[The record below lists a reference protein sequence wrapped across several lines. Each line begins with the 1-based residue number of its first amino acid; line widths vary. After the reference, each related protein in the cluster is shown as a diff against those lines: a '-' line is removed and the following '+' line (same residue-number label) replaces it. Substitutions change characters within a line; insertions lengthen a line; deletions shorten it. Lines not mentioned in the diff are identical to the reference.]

1 MAYQVSKLPSHFP
14 LQRRA
19 LAEQI
24 PAGKLVELSGQ
35 ADSARFTTAVSIVVQ
50 AQREGETVAWVQLK
64 GGSLFPPDLDESGV
78 DLDALVVVHI
88 APQAGIYAIARAA
101 ELLLRSGGFG
111 LVVLDFSR
119 PVLQRVGSFGRRGL
133 DPFQVETGLEQVA
146 WQGRL
151 LALAH
156 EHHCRVVCL
165 TDTPARSASLGP
177 LVGLRID
184 SRRIREARSCFLLEH
199 RVLKDKVGLGFE
211 MMPEHRRAPWGLW

>member
-1 MAYQVSKLPSHFP
+1 MAYQVSKLPFHFP

-35 ADSARFTTAVSIVVQ
+35 GDSARFTTAVSIVVQ
-50 AQREGETVAWVQLK
+50 AQREGETAAWVQLK

-111 LVVLDFSR
+111 LVVMDFSG
-119 PVLQRVGSFGRRGL
+119 PILQRIGSLSQRGL
-133 DPFQVETGLEQVA
+133 AQVA

-177 LVGLRID
+177 LIGLRID
-184 SRRIREARSCFLLEH
+184 SRRIREARSYFLLEH